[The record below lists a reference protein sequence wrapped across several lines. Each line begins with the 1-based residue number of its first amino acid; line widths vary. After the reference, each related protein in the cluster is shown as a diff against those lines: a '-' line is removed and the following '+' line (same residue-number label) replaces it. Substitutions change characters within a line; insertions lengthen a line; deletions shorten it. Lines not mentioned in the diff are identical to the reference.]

1 MLKRHFGKI
10 FIPILLS
17 GAFLLAGAAI
27 SQGAEYLQIPGLMDL
42 RTTFS
47 DGAYDVET
55 LVGMARQKG
64 FGIVILGD
72 HDLMV
77 MECGLPPLRNLLKKR
92 EERNSILRQGADGY
106 LQAIRAAGKRY
117 PDMVIVPGS
126 LSSAFYYWT
135 GHPITGDLTAHNHER
150 RILNV
155 GMERATDYEELPLL
169 HNSHSIRYL
178 MHGLPG
184 IFLFSAAALTALA
197 MIFWPGRWRAAAII
211 VLTLAVLFIINSDP
225 FRNSPYDAY
234 HGDQG
239 MGPYQLL
246 IDHVG
251 AGGGMTFW
259 NYPETRSGVRR
270 LGPIQV
276 NTRPYPEALLET
288 NGYTG
293 FSALY
298 GEKIRVT
305 EPGGVWDTV
314 LKDYCRGLRDRAV
327 WGIAT
332 ADFHREGESGEVL
345 GNFQTVFLV
354 REKNKIAVLEALRKG
369 RIYATRGKYPQVARM
384 DEFSVSSAD
393 GSVKGISGEDIL
405 LRGNPRIRIA
415 LSCEHAFPGPAK
427 VRLIRGGEVIRTVE
441 GPLPLVIEHEDKDN
455 RSVGERTYYRMDMR
469 GAGVIVSNPIFV
481 SFSK

>member
-234 HGDQG
+234 H
-239 MGPYQLL
+239 
-246 IDHVG
+246 
-251 AGGGMTFW
+251 
-259 NYPETRSGVRR
+259 
-270 LGPIQV
+270 
-276 NTRPYPEALLET
+276 PEALLET

-455 RSVGERTYYRMDMR
+455 RHVGERTYYRMDVR